1 MAGPAARAALAAG
14 AVALA
19 VVLVLGVVVTDEDY
33 ADRRSKPAGA
43 LPLPPNAY
51 DHSTKE
57 ATLSAKRKIEK
68 TANKWARVF
77 AAGGPGLDCRY
88 VTQPAC
94 ERIACIRV
102 PGIPIKN
109 CAPPSSAFRKSC
121 EDATVQD
128 IAIKGDQAGVKFSN
142 GETVRIDRVGDYVV
156 GGVERGLWWIHK
168 IGGSAGR
175 KFFE

>member
-1 MAGPAARAALAAG
+1 M
-14 AVALA
+14 
-19 VVLVLGVVVTDEDY
+19 
-33 ADRRSKPAGA
+33 
-43 LPLPPNAY
+43 
-51 DHSTKE
+51 
-57 ATLSAKRKIEK
+57 
-68 TANKWARVF
+68 
-77 AAGGPGLDCRY
+77 
-88 VTQPAC
+88 TQPAC
-94 ERIACIRV
+94 ERIACKRV

-109 CAPPSSAFRKSC
+109 CAPPSSAFRKSF

-156 GGVERGLWWIHK
+156 GGVERGLRWIHK